1 MGNITA
7 DDGRADRV
15 SPDEDVQAH
24 LFTGDGRGADRLV
37 GADVPE
43 LES

>member
-1 MGNITA
+1 MGGITA

-24 LFTGDGRGADRLV
+24 LFMGDGRGADKID
-37 GADVPE
+37 GADGE
-43 LES
+43 L

>member
-24 LFTGDGRGADRLV
+24 MLDGRGADRFD
-37 GADVPE
+37 GADGPE
-43 LES
+43 LEA